1 MRGSVSFGCILN
13 ISIPLGGE
21 FDIRIPL
28 GGISNI
34 SIPVGGIS
42 YSTDRQK
49 HKDDGLNFFF
59 CVAHLFVGGW
69 EKSKFEV
76 LCFENRDIIFHN
88 RQRLAHTKNL

>member
-1 MRGSVSFGCILN
+1 MPHVSSCEQTHSTRLWAGGEISLNAGSVPFGCILN
-13 ISIPLGGE
+13 ISIPLGGK

-49 HKDDGLNFFF
+49 NKDDGL
-59 CVAHLFVGGW
+59 
-69 EKSKFEV
+69 KSF
-76 LCFENRDIIFHN
+76 LCGPSVCWGLGEIQI
-88 RQRLAHTKNL
+88 